1 MRILI
6 ATGIYPPDVGG
17 PATHSKKLAEE
28 FSKMGW
34 EVRIISYGNPSDLR
48 VVGISRKIPFGLRH
62 LFYFLTCL
70 RLAMKSD
77 LIFAQDAAAAGLPAL
92 LAAKILGKKFFVRI
106 GGDLLWERVAGKGK
120 TVLSFTEYYRNSQ
133 YLADRP
139 ALFRLIRYVLR
150 GAEKVIVVAPFL
162 KEVYEKY
169 YGVPGEKIKVI
180 LNPVELGNFSTNFS
194 GEGDPV
200 ILFTGRFV
208 AYKNLKFLLRV
219 FDGVRQKIS
228 RGRLI
233 LTGDGPEKEELI
245 KFSKSLLSTAY
256 IKILPSLSREK
267 LLEKIKEAAV
277 CVGPSFTEFNP
288 NFILE
293 CLSAGKPSLLS
304 NENGLSVRL
313 PDEFLFDPKN
323 EQELEEKII
332 KLLQPEGFRREVSA
346 FSILPPGPN
355 WQKVVEEYLKLF
367 K

>member
-92 LAAKILGKKFFVRI
+92 LAAQILGKRFFVRI
-106 GGDLLWERVAGKGK
+106 GGDLLWERVAEKGE
-120 TVLSFTEYYRNSQ
+120 TPLSFTEYYQGNHH
-133 YLADRP
+133 LADRP

-150 GAEKVIVVAPFL
+150 AATRVIVVSPLL
-162 KEVYEKY
+162 KEYYEKY
-169 YGVPGEKIKVI
+169 YGVPEEKIKVI
-180 LNPVELGNFSTNFS
+180 LNPVELGNFSTNLS
-194 GEGDPV
+194 GKGDPV

-219 FDGVRQKIS
+219 FDRVRQKIG
-228 RGRLI
+228 RGRLVLI
-233 LTGDGPEKEELI
+233 GDGPQKNELADFVKNLLSANYIEISSTISREEL
-245 KFSKSLLSTAY
+245 LG
-256 IKILPSLSREK
+256 
-267 LLEKIKEAAV
+267 KIKKATV
-277 CVGPSFTEFNP
+277 CVGPALTEFNP

-293 CLSAGKPSLLS
+293 CLSAGKLSLLS

-313 PDEFLFDPKN
+313 PEEFLFDQKN
-323 EQELEEKII
+323 EKELEEKII
-332 KLLQPEGFRREVSA
+332 KLLQPEGFRRAVSA